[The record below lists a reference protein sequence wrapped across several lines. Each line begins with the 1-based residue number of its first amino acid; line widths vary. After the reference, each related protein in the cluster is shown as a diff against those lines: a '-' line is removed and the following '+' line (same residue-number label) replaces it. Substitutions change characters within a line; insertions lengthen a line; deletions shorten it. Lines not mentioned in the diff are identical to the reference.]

1 MSMSDAEVIV
11 EVKQEPG
18 IDELEGDD
26 HGEEEQ
32 DGRNECNS
40 GGVLE
45 EDKEKRVL
53 HARRVSQVQV
63 VKEKHAQAVRDFVQ
77 AEQGKGY
84 DDDLIL
90 GIEELQSVIFGT
102 PK

>member
-1 MSMSDAEVIV
+1 M
-11 EVKQEPG
+11 
-18 IDELEGDD
+18 
-26 HGEEEQ
+26 
-32 DGRNECNS
+32 
-40 GGVLE
+40 
-45 EDKEKRVL
+45 L